1 MAYFFKYA
9 RNVECKD
16 IDDIAI
22 DIVTNVDINMNNKK
36 PYSYWSTTFEKSLKE

>member
-9 RNVECKD
+9 RNVECRD

-22 DIVTNVDINMNNKK
+22 DIVTDVDINMNNKK
-36 PYSYWSTTFEKSLKE
+36 PVIHILRNP